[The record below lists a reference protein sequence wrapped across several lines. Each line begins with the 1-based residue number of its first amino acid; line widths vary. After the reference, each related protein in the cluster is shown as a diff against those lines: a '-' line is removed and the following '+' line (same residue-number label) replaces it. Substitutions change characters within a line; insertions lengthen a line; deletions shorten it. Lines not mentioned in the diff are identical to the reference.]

1 MQDNK
6 LLPLPYFKIN
16 EKLDILESSAETA
29 SLFLPAGNLLELID
43 DESAEK
49 AKNVLLNKKKK
60 RTELNMKTHSSPFAL
75 VTVHIS
81 WNGDTAHLLLIEEDD
96 KINILAG
103 QVEKH
108 RQRLAETNLDLLES
122 KESAERSYRK
132 VLELSSPYIH
142 ISDELVLIPLFG
154 ELSEQLINQNK
165 DRLLDM
171 LHDSNVNRILIDFN
185 GVGSISRDG
194 LIFFQQLLSQFSLLG
209 AESVLIGISPEQ
221 AKFIHNNFPGLEAK
235 YINSLHKA
243 IRKGL

>member
-16 EKLDILESSAETA
+16 EKLDILESSAEA
-29 SLFLPAGNLLELID
+29 DSLFLPAGNLLELID
-43 DESAEK
+43 DESAKK
-49 AKNVLLNKKKK
+49 AKTVLLNKMKR
-60 RTELNMKTHSSPFAL
+60 RTELNMKTHASPFAL

-81 WNGDTAHLLLIEEDD
+81 WNGDIAHLLLIEEDD

-122 KESAERSYRK
+122 KETAERSYRK
-132 VLELSSPYIH
+132 VLELSSPFIH

-165 DRLLDM
+165 DRLLDL
-171 LHDSNVNRILIDFN
+171 LHDSNVNRILVDFN
-185 GVGSISRDG
+185 GVGSISRHG
-194 LIFFQQLLSQFSLLG
+194 LILFQQLLSQFSLLG
-209 AESVLIGISPEQ
+209 AESVLIGINPEQ
-221 AKFIHNNFPGLEAK
+221 AKTIHNNFPELEAK

-243 IRKGL
+243 IKKGL